1 MIVDNDSQDNSEDLI
16 KQHFKNTVW
25 INSGYNAGFA
35 RANNTGIR
43 AAKGEYILL
52 LNPDSFIKDD
62 FLKNMLYFYQR
73 KDTDGKLGLL
83 GCRVISS
90 IDGSLQVGSGLGFS
104 SFKKHIKANPIYIYL
119 TRNFVSKKKIYNPDT
134 MHYKNHEIDFVS
146 GACVMVKKSKIVE
159 YNLFLDEDFFL
170 YYEDVEWSYRVKN
183 CGFRNYFCADL
194 EVYHVNSAST
204 GTSQTKNYQIQLSEY
219 LYYYKTLNSL
229 SYDILGYI
237 IKFNYFLIKKLLKR
251 KNELE
256 MLANISKEE
265 MVFQKYFTAITNMYN
280 KKGSGEKKQLIYAE

>member
-1 MIVDNDSQDNSEDLI
+1 MQLSIIIVHYKTPQLLLECVKSIYSNTTNVDFEVMIVDNDSQDNSEDLI

-119 TRNFVSKKKIYNPDT
+119 TRNFVSKKKYI
-134 MHYKNHEIDFVS
+134 I
-146 GACVMVKKSKIVE
+146 
-159 YNLFLDEDFFL
+159 
-170 YYEDVEWSYRVKN
+170 
-183 CGFRNYFCADL
+183 
-194 EVYHVNSAST
+194 
-204 GTSQTKNYQIQLSEY
+204 QIQC
-219 LYYYKTLNSL
+219 
-229 SYDILGYI
+229 I
-237 IKFNYFLIKKLLKR
+237 IKIMKLIL
-251 KNELE
+251 
-256 MLANISKEE
+256 
-265 MVFQKYFTAITNMYN
+265 
-280 KKGSGEKKQLIYAE
+280 